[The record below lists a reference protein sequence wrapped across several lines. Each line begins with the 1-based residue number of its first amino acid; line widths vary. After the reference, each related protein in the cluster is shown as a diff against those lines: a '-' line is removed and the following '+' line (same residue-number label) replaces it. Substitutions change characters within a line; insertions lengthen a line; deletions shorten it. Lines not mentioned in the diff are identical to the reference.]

1 MSLLRRRTT
10 PKLPGGENMSEA
22 EESRIVSDTR
32 EKEDVHEV
40 LQRLEKKVNA
50 ILEQMERETRSRLR

>member
-1 MSLLRRRTT
+1 
-10 PKLPGGENMSEA
+10 MSEA